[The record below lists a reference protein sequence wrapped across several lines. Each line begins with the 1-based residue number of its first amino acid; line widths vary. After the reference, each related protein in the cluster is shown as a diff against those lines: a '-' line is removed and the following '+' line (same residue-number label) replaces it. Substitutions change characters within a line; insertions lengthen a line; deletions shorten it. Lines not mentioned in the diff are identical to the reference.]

1 MSIQPETAPARGLD
15 DEKRLAAILY
25 LLHALAP
32 FTAWLL
38 AVIAV
43 VLGIAKRDD
52 VRGTFLDSHFS
63 WLSRT
68 FWWGLFWI
76 VACGILTALM
86 FLTLILIPVA
96 WVPYAGLFVW
106 YLYRVVRGWLRLNDG
121 LPIG

>member
-1 MSIQPETAPARGLD
+1 MSIQPAPAAARSLD
-15 DEKRLAAILY
+15 DEKRLANILY

-43 VLGIAKRDD
+43 VLGIAKRDG

-68 FWWGLFWI
+68 FWWGLLWI

-96 WVPYAGLFVW
+96 WLPYAVLFVW
-106 YLYRVVRGWLRLNDG
+106 YLYRVIRGWLRLNDG
-121 LPIG
+121 LAID